1 MSRRLSISLAI
12 GVSLLAGRE
21 AQATTIE
28 DVTCARQSN
37 KMRYDCTVDLSES
50 DTVRIGHRPAA
61 GGSWNWS
68 DWAQGDPVDF
78 VLYNFKPEVSYE
90 VKAQVAG
97 GPTSDPETFSDLGTS
112 DPELPSALSGLSLG
126 LTVSGS
132 QKTNYVMFETPG
144 TGSSRRYIAIVNVSG
159 GFICWYQD
167 VQDAVSSS
175 RITGWSY
182 TDDNTVLAVLN
193 QGYLYEWDLDGSVLH
208 SENLSADCQGGTG
221 DEGPCPH
228 HDAYRNPDNGRTYL
242 TMGSI
247 YDVVTPPVAN
257 PTYTGET
264 GLDSFVEDG
273 YRGFSSDWSSH
284 SDYGTIADMSQDPN
298 TYGGPRPECLTTYW
312 TGTLDASYSPCDWT
326 HANGISAMQ
335 VGSTVRVYLSLRNW
349 DRIVAWDPVSETV
362 KWELSGYDNSNV
374 GDLALSL
381 DSGVTGDANFYGQ
394 HHVTYHN
401 GDLLRA

>member
-1 MSRRLSISLAI
+1 
-12 GVSLLAGRE
+12 
-21 AQATTIE
+21 
-28 DVTCARQSN
+28 
-37 KMRYDCTVDLSES
+37 
-50 DTVRIGHRPAA
+50 
-61 GGSWNWS
+61 
-68 DWAQGDPVDF
+68 
-78 VLYNFKPEVSYE
+78 
-90 VKAQVAG
+90 
-97 GPTSDPETFSDLGTS
+97 
-112 DPELPSALSGLSLG
+112 

-401 GDLLRA
+401 GDLLMFDNRRNPETGASSDARAIQVEIDASEGVKTATIVKSWVMRTYTTHNAITTCGNGQGSAVVVPGSSGNNALVDCGIQALVQELDEPDGSTDYDPLFPMSPGGTIYRAYPLITVGEF